1 MSTLLASSKVVHA
14 IYRNLAM
21 MDFHLDVR
29 ILAYI
34 KVLELVSRIP
44 FSVSAV
50 LHNIESD
57 ILF

>member
-1 MSTLLASSKVVHA
+1 
-14 IYRNLAM
+14 M

-50 LHNIESD
+50 LHDIESD